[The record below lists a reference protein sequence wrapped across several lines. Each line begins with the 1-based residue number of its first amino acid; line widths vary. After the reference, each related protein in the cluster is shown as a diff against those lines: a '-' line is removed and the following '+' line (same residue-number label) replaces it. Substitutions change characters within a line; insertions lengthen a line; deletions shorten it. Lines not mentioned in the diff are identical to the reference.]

1 MLPINRLP
9 IKTRSGDVF
18 PHVRSRWVRAG
29 GTSWAHQAPS
39 ITLWQEPLEHGGASV
54 EPQVKC
60 VGWAVFLMHS
70 KGMYGCHICIQAL
83 YVSYTNWHVDTHY
96 TCTCCMCARTSHL
109 PHAPPVSWGQALLN
123 PPPAQHLSTQSEKTF
138 TLQTCSIHAHTP
150 YACALVRLCTSVNRK
165 QEVRKKWCLWFWQS
179 LRASWVSS

>member
-9 IKTRSGDVF
+9 IKTRSEDVF

-70 KGMYGCHICIQAL
+70 KGMYRCHICIQAL
-83 YVSYTNWHVDTHY
+83 YVTRVHAACVHGPHISHMRLQSHEVKPCWTHHLHNAWALSLKNFHPADMFHP
-96 TCTCCMCARTSHL
+96 CTRD
-109 PHAPPVSWGQALLN
+109 
-123 PPPAQHLSTQSEKTF
+123 
-138 TLQTCSIHAHTP
+138 
-150 YACALVRLCTSVNRK
+150 LCLCTYHTSVNRK

-179 LRASWVSS
+179 LRASWVWS